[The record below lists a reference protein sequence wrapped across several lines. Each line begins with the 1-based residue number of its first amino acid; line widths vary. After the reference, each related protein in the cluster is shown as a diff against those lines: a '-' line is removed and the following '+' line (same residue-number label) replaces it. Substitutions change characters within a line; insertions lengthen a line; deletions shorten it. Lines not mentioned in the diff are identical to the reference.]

1 VVVNG
6 LQRVRPGQTVAAS
19 HVPMDANRVG
29 LRQIGAPAAPAAP
42 AKAPAPPA
50 PKPVSNAVV
59 ARAG

>member
-1 VVVNG
+1 
-6 LQRVRPGQTVAAS
+6 
-19 HVPMDANRVG
+19 MDANRVG